1 MARTAI
7 TVNTLA
13 AGGVDPFPTAGDATN
28 GHTYQW
34 SPSRL
39 LAVRNGS
46 GASIN
51 VIARVN
57 AAVDGLTVP
66 DRTVAVP
73 AGASR
78 VIDLRA
84 TAYQQTD
91 GTASIDLS
99 ASTTV
104 TIGVLD
110 LAR

>member
-13 AGGVDPFPTAGDATN
+13 AGGVDPFPTAGDASN
-28 GHTYQW
+28 GHAYQW
-34 SPSRL
+34 SPSRVV
-39 LAVRNGS
+39 AVRNGS

-51 VIARVN
+51 LIARVN
-57 AAVDGLTVP
+57 ATVDGLTVP
-66 DRTVAVP
+66 DRTVAIP

-78 VIDLRA
+78 IVDLRA
-84 TAYQQTD
+84 TAYQQVD
-91 GTASIDLS
+91 GTCSVDLS